1 MQNIVTELWEYIQL
15 AGFVGPPLVAATIVL
30 WFSIGVRHA
39 SLVRGSRRSARVLI
53 QRFRSGEQHAPKG
66 IVDSA
71 ASVGIE
77 IQEKHPRDLRRFL
90 DDAFFDYYQSIKKY
104 STLITVIVAVAP
116 LLGLLGTVAGMIETF
131 ESLGDM
137 TLFSQSGGIAGG
149 ISQALLTTQMGLAV
163 AIPGLL
169 VKGFLDRRQKQIEM
183 ELAQIKDILCAE
195 QKHHAQGAF

>member
-1 MQNIVTELWEYIQL
+1 MLSLLTEVWEYVQL
-15 AGFVGPPLVAATIVL
+15 AGFVGPPLVAATIIL

-39 SLVRGSRRSARVLI
+39 SLARGSRRSARVLI
-53 QRFRSGEQHAPKG
+53 QRFKSGEQHSPKG
-66 IVDSA
+66 IVDTA
-71 ASVGIE
+71 ANLGIE
-77 IQEKHPRDLRRFL
+77 LQKQHSTDLRRFL
-90 DDAFFDYYQSIKKY
+90 DDAFFEFYESTKKY
-104 STLITVIVAVAP
+104 STLITVVVSIAP

-137 TLFSQSGGIAGG
+137 TLFAQSGGIAGG

-169 VKGFLDRRQKQIEM
+169 VKGFLDRRQKTIEL

-195 QKHHAQGAF
+195 QNQGA